1 MHLFLFPLD
10 LAMMDHLGNSV
21 DVARQF
27 SGPASNIKKAAASN
41 VSKTTD
47 TGKQPTISHNSPVSV
62 DSPLSISVSI
72 TCHLN
77 FWGCRKK

>member
-10 LAMMDHLGNSV
+10 LAMMDHMGNSV
-21 DVARQF
+21 DLVRQF
-27 SGPASNIKKAAASN
+27 PRSASNIKG
-41 VSKTTD
+41 KTTD
-47 TGKQPTISHNSPVSV
+47 TGKKPTISHNSPVSV